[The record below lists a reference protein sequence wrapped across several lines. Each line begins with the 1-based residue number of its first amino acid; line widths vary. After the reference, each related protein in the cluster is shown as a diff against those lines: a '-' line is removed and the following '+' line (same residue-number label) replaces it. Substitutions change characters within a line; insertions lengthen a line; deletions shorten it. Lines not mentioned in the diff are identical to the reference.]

1 MPFSKLAGKVEM
13 SHPMNVFFF
22 SLLKLEFSF
31 VLFLWTE
38 LLWRR
43 RRRRFESFHHF
54 VAHRWRFFSFFFRG
68 VFRGE
73 GRAIEEEDFW
83 RDSSLSA
90 RRKWNNKKLLSL
102 YKFEINQI
110 VTKKKKK
117 KVKLAGVS
125 WRSIVSMCV
134 CVFSWRV
141 SVSGLWHRCNEVNWT
156 ESEGGFTTRVSYY
169 AVAPVVN

>member
-38 LLWRR
+38 LLWHR

-110 VTKKKKK
+110 GTKKKKK

-134 CVFSWRV
+134 CVFFRDACPSPVYDTGVMKWIGQRMREDLLPV
-141 SVSGLWHRCNEVNWT
+141 SL
-156 ESEGGFTTRVSYY
+156 TTQLLLS
-169 AVAPVVN
+169 